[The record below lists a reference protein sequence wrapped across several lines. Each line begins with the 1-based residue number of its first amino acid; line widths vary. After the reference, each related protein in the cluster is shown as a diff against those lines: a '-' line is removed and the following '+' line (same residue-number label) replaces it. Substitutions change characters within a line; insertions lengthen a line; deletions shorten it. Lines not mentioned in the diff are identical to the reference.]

1 MADGDIARRD
11 HTLTSL
17 VRITN
22 SQTEEGGDGIGVVLT
37 LGGAFISGKIIPN
50 WLWFAEVERRLRGQE
65 NPANGGVAGGLSE
78 LFSFFRQELI
88 SMREDESKIAQVYE
102 KLPERVQQ
110 TLGANDHTEYIHLA
124 DARVFHPGQPGMPG
138 NGMLWRGRL
147 KDISGWSLG
156 LLAVTE

>member
-1 MADGDIARRD
+1 MLTYSPQ
-11 HTLTSL
+11 TLWKGYFFFSNNKT
-17 VRITN
+17 
-22 SQTEEGGDGIGVVLT
+22 GI
-37 LGGAFISGKIIPN
+37 
-50 WLWFAEVERRLRGQE
+50 
-65 NPANGGVAGGLSE
+65 
-78 LFSFFRQELI
+78 FFF
-88 SMREDESKIAQVYE
+88 ESKIAQVYE